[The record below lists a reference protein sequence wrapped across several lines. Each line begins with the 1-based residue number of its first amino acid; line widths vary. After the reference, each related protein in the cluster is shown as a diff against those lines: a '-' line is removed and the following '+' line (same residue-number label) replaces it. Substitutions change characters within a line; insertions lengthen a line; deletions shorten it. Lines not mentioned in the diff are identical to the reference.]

1 MNNAGITKIVPNRSE
16 IFHFWNKEEK
26 AATLLWAVADWSGNV
41 LRKMAPVLHFYR
53 SVWGFK
59 TTDFFYKT
67 VSFFI
72 NVHKTFPF
80 VFLAKG
86 WHNMITARCLKEPEV
101 HAKIKIIPELAHY
114 YRACA
119 N

>member
-59 TTDFFYKT
+59 TTDFFTKLSASLLMFT
-67 VSFFI
+67 KRFPLSF
-72 NVHKTFPF
+72 
-80 VFLAKG
+80 
-86 WHNMITARCLKEPEV
+86 
-101 HAKIKIIPELAHY
+101 
-114 YRACA
+114 
-119 N
+119 